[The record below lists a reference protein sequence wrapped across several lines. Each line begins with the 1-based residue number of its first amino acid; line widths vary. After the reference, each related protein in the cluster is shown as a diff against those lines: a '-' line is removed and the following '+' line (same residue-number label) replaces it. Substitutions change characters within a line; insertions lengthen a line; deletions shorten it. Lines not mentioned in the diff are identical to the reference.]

1 MCYASLCFVINHKA
15 LGCVAPQKEE
25 KTRKAVCSESADK
38 KTRKGA
44 GGGKKKKKR
53 RRRRRRRKRSRRRR
67 RRRRLESEEEEVGGG
82 GGIRWEP
89 AAHWSD
95 STVLFLI
102 SLAADRCRLT
112 LWPFDAKDVATLRTP
127 CGSETP

>member
-44 GGGKKKKKR
+44 GGGKKKKK
-53 RRRRRRRKRSRRRR
+53 RRRR